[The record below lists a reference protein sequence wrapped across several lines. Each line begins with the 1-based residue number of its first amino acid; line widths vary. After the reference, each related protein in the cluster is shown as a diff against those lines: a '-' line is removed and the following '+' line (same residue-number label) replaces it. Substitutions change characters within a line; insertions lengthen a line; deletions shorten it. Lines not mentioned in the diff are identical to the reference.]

1 MWLERR
7 ESVGMSNAVLGAA
20 VGLAHSTLPKADMS
34 NTARTPG
41 SKDIKAFLKIICW
54 NNHRIADLKC
64 LLGN

>member
-7 ESVGMSNAVLGAA
+7 ESVGTSNAVLGAA

-41 SKDIKAFLKIICW
+41 SKDI
-54 NNHRIADLKC
+54 
-64 LLGN
+64 